1 MENEGRDR
9 RIFLKGVVAGGTV
22 AVGSVVPQA
31 AQAQAQPAAPAA
43 AAAAADL
50 PAGYTFLSP
59 DEGAFIEAVVDHMI
73 PADPFTPKGT
83 DLGVH
88 IYIDR
93 ALSSGWGK
101 GERLY
106 RQGPWKLGTGNQGY
120 QLSLTPSELYRA
132 AIPAVNAQCVKQ
144 YGKTF
149 DKVTAEQREAFLVA
163 LQGGKVVLENGPPAR
178 TFFNMLYQNVMEGMF
193 SDPIYGGNKDKAG
206 WKLVGFGGV
215 VAVHQQNV
223 EKYRG
228 KQFPINPLGI
238 ADMS

>member
-1 MENEGRDR
+1 MENEGRER
-9 RIFLKGVVAGGTV
+9 RIFLKGVVAGSTV
-22 AVGSVVPQA
+22 AVGSVMPQA
-31 AQAQAQPAAPAA
+31 VQAQPIGTAASAPPAMN
-43 AAAAADL
+43 L
-50 PAGYTFLSP
+50 PLGYTFLTP

-106 RQGPWKLGTGNQGY
+106 RQGPWKQGSANQGY
-120 QLSLTPSELYRA
+120 QLPLTPSELYRN
-132 AIPAVNAQCVKQ
+132 AIASCNEQCVKQ

-149 DKVTAEQREAFLVA
+149 DKMAAEQRETFLLG
-163 LQGGKVVLENGPPAR
+163 LQGGKVTLENGPPGR
-178 TFFNMLYQNVMEGMF
+178 TFFVMLYQNVMEGLF
-193 SDPIYGGNKDKAG
+193 ADPMYGGNKDKAG
-206 WKLVGFGGV
+206 WKMIGFGGV

-223 EKYRG
+223 VKYLG
-228 KQFPINPLGI
+228 KKFPVNPLGI